1 MVKIESLTF
10 NGISSARL
18 FHTSLSH
25 LWILWKFITNKKSH
39 VQRVDFHLLSW
50 WQNDLWVMF
59 SQNKYLTYSK
69 LSIYYMFNCTYC
81 DSSEKHKTKFPHAT
95 HAAETIKI
103 IYDRL
108 SKS

>member
-50 WQNDLWVMF
+50 WQN
-59 SQNKYLTYSK
+59 
-69 LSIYYMFNCTYC
+69 
-81 DSSEKHKTKFPHAT
+81 
-95 HAAETIKI
+95 
-103 IYDRL
+103 
-108 SKS
+108 